1 MTKSDI
7 ERITRIKTHCDN
19 IQKTL
24 QNINFEYFQSDEGVD
39 AREACAFRLLQIG
52 EHSNKLSQEFK
63 EQYPDFKWD
72 AAYRFRN
79 VLGHGYESVSHKA
92 IWKSCKDDIPKLLEY
107 VTKIIKSTES

>member
-1 MTKSDI
+1 MLVQAPTRRETRMMRAHSALDTKPFSSKFTI
-7 ERITRIKTHCDN
+7 
-19 IQKTL
+19 
-24 QNINFEYFQSDEGVD
+24 D

-92 IWKSCKDDIPKLLEY
+92 IWKSCQDDIPKLLEY
-107 VTKIIKSTES
+107 TTKIIKDAES